1 MDYTDYINL
10 RYRPDANDLIA
21 EFRLEPARGVSF
33 KEAAGAVAAESSV
46 GTWTQLTTITDK
58 RLKQIAA
65 EVFSINEKSGIIKIA
80 YPSELFELGNVPQLM
95 SSVAGNVF
103 GMSLLNNLRLED
115 INLPNS
121 YIRAFRG
128 PKYGIPGIRKMLR
141 VYKRPLLGTII
152 KPKLGL
158 DEKEHAQVAY
168 QAWLGGCDI
177 VKDDENL
184 SSMKFNKFYS
194 RIAKTINLRDRCEK
208 ETGEK
213 KIYMPNITAECD
225 EMLRRAEFAK
235 KVGCEYAMVDVLTV
249 GWSALQKLRNAN
261 EGLKLVLHGHRAGHA
276 AITRN
281 PKHGI
286 SMLVIAKLC
295 RLIGIDQ
302 LHVGAVVGKMEG
314 AKREVQEIGE
324 EIEER
329 IIRPDKKHHIL
340 AENWLHIKPMFAVCS
355 GGLHPGKVPALVKA
369 MGPHIIIIQ
378 MGGGIH
384 GHPRGTFYGAMAARQ
399 AVEATMHGIPL
410 KDYAKYNRELREA
423 LDKFGEK

>member
-10 RYRPDANDLIA
+10 RYKPNGNDLIA

-58 RLKQIAA
+58 RLKQISAK
-65 EVFSINEKSGIIKIA
+65 VFSANEKSGIIKIA
-80 YPSELFELGNVPQLM
+80 YPSELFEFGNIPQLM
-95 SSVAGNVF
+95 SSIAGNVF

-115 INLPNS
+115 INFPNA
-121 YIRAFRG
+121 YIRAFKG
-128 PKYGIPGIRKMLR
+128 PKYGIPGIRKLLR

-194 RIAKTINLRDRCEK
+194 RIAKTINLRDKCEK

-225 EMLRRAEFAK
+225 EMLKRAEFVK

-261 EGLKLVLHGHRAGHA
+261 EDLKLVLHGHRAGHA

-281 PKHGI
+281 PRHGI

-295 RLIGIDQ
+295 RLIGMDQ
-302 LHVGAVVGKMEG
+302 LHIGAIVGKMEG
-314 AKREVQEIGE
+314 GKKEVQEIGE
-324 EIEER
+324 EIEKT
-329 IIRPDKKHHIL
+329 IIHPNRAQHVL
-340 AENWLHIKPMFAVCS
+340 SENWLHIKPMFAVCS
-355 GGLHPGKVPALVKA
+355 GGLHPGKVPALVNALGKD
-369 MGPHIIIIQ
+369 IIIQ

-384 GHPRGTFYGAMAARQ
+384 WNPRGSYYGALGARQ
-399 AVEATMHGIPL
+399 ALEATMHGIPL
-410 KDYAKYNRELREA
+410 RDYAKYHRELREA
-423 LDKFGEK
+423 LDKFGDS